1 MNQNNQPNT
10 NQESSGWGRVQ
21 INDRMPLNAIVDFLN
36 ILNQRIY
43 RLERII
49 EVEIDN
55 NGTTMSLAQIDELNN
70 AQRATENKG
79 E

>member
-1 MNQNNQPNT
+1 MNQNNQPNI

-21 INDRMPLNAIVDFLN
+21 INDQMPLSAIVDFLN
-36 ILNQRIY
+36 VLNQRIY

-49 EVEIDN
+49 EVEVDS

-70 AQRATENKG
+70 VQRAAENKG

>member
-21 INDRMPLNAIVDFLN
+21 INAQMPLNAIVDFLN